1 MTDLGAEFADKQSAD
16 FIWEQ
21 RRHPTLPTQDLLSGK
36 ATSKSIPPHQGAGK
50 THKGAGK
57 LSPIELKAE
66 ILRQIDAR
74 EDEIVKKLCG
84 KEVLTGSQRKII
96 IALHRGGDI
105 GVCADELQ
113 QWLGYSPGATTNTA
127 NTAIYQLRK
136 IFGKDFITNK
146 NGRYQLGKL

>member
-1 MTDLGAEFADKQSAD
+1 MLNGISFWTDDIIWRHILTDLGAEFVDRQFADVVFS
-16 FIWEQ
+16 
-21 RRHPTLPTQDLLSGK
+21 SGK
-36 ATSKSIPPHQGAGK
+36 
-50 THKGAGK
+50 K

-74 EDEIVKKLCG
+74 EDEIIKKLCG
-84 KEVLTGSQRKII
+84 AEALTGSQKKII
-96 IALHRGGDI
+96 IALYRGGKL
-105 GVCADELQ
+105 GVSADELQ
-113 QWLGYSPGATTNTA
+113 QWLGYSIGATTNTA